1 MDTREPDPRLLA
13 REEDGLEINLEPTF
27 ELLPPFPPDGRLD
40 AAPLGRSVF
49 VLHVAPMLGRVSLA
63 GSFGFFSGGG
73 LSFSGSEL
81 EEDEVEASSGEVLR
95 FLCEWREKEKRR
107 RRKQREQKKER
118 GRRRRRRGK

>member
-49 VLHVAPMLGRVSLA
+49 VLAPMLGRVSLA

-95 FLCEWREKEKRR
+95 FLC
-107 RRKQREQKKER
+107 
-118 GRRRRRRGK
+118 G